1 LTAAGPWAHIAL
13 MSRRKIG
20 CVGAIAAGAILA
32 APAGGGTLTASRDW
46 AYALAVQRD
55 GKLVA
60 AGLTRAP
67 GPDSL
72 ALSRY
77 TTKGRLDAGFGN
89 RGRVVA
95 PGIGAANAVAIQADG
110 KILSAGWMFAGNKP
124 TGSLIRYGAGGQID
138 HSFGQGGKVVTGS
151 VNAIAVQKD
160 GRIIIAG
167 RSLFRYTARGVLDS
181 SFGHGGK
188 VPSSFDAVV
197 IQSDG
202 KIVAVTSGGVV
213 ARYTARGTR
222 DRTFRT
228 RVVDIDVARRAVAL
242 SQDGKIILAGQMGDW
257 DSADFAVARLT
268 TNGELD
274 PTFGHEGKV
283 VLDFTPKS
291 NCAGCMKNEDVAYAV
306 AVQGDG
312 KIVAAGSSDL
322 QGLCDDNGHSCDI
335 FALVRLNDDGSL
347 DRSFGRG
354 GKVLTQFVLRS
365 GERSSSIAQSMVIQ
379 RDGKIVAAGLGNG
392 YDFALARYTT
402 SGRLDPT
409 FGRGGK
415 VLTDFGSG

>member
-1 LTAAGPWAHIAL
+1 

-20 CVGAIAAGAILA
+20 CVAVIAAGAILA

-67 GPDSL
+67 GTDSL
-72 ALSRY
+72 ALARY
-77 TTKGRLDAGFGN
+77 TTKGRLDSSFGN

-95 PGIGAANAVAIQADG
+95 PGSGAAFAVAIQPDG
-110 KILSAGWMFAGNKP
+110 KILSAAWMFAGSKAA
-124 TGSLIRYGAGGQID
+124 GSLIRYGSGGRVD
-138 HSFGQGGKVVTGS
+138 HGFGQGGKVATGR
-151 VNAIAVQKD
+151 VDAIAVQKD
-160 GRIIIAG
+160 GRIVTTG
-167 RSLFRYTARGVLDS
+167 SSLLRYTARGVLDS

-188 VPSSFDAVV
+188 IPSSFNAGVV
-197 IQSDG
+197 IQPDG
-202 KIVAVTSGGVV
+202 KVVGLTSGGVV

-228 RVVDIDVARRAVAL
+228 AAVDIDLATALAL
-242 SQDGKIILAGQMGDW
+242 SHDGKIVIAGQMGDFE
-257 DSADFAVARLT
+257 SADFAVARLT

-274 PTFGHEGKV
+274 PTFGHDGKV
-283 VLDFTPKS
+283 VIDFTPSS
-291 NCAGCMKNEDVAYAV
+291 NCAGCTRNTDAAYAV
-306 AVQGDG
+306 AVQRDG

-322 QGLCDDNGHSCDI
+322 HGLCDDNGHSCDT
-335 FALVRLNDDGSL
+335 FALVRFDDDGSL

-354 GKVLTQFVLRS
+354 GQVLTQFVSRS
-365 GERSSSIAQSMVIQ
+365 GERSSSIAQSVVIQ
-379 RDGKIVAAGLGNG
+379 RDGKIVVAGLGNG